1 MSFSLQNLE
10 CFIFTCHKRAC
21 KLTYV
26 EACSDRGKIGIYGV
40 IIGNQN
46 KIFKHHIAQFHY

>member
-1 MSFSLQNLE
+1 MSRRVPTGEKS
-10 CFIFTCHKRAC
+10 
-21 KLTYV
+21 
-26 EACSDRGKIGIYGV
+26 GIHSA